1 MEELYLGVLLHGE
14 GEHGELVVQP
24 PAGDGGSGGGVG
36 ASHDPGGGEAQGV
49 LLLLGFIFT
58 VIILITLFT
67 GNKYLVCGEGVPD
80 QQLPILSA

>member
-36 ASHDPGGGEAQGV
+36 AAHDPGGGEAQGV
-49 LLLLGFIFT
+49 LL
-58 VIILITLFT
+58 VIIIIRFYIHSDNTY
-67 GNKYLVCGEGVPD
+67 NIVHW
-80 QQLPILSA
+80 